1 MSSKKILLVIA
12 EGISDKEA
20 LGYILSNLFANEI
33 VNIQITNDDIT
44 TRKGCSPSN
53 IVNKIVETIKAFSG
67 SIYKAK
73 DFSEIVHIVD
83 MDGAF
88 IPDNNIQEDNSFE
101 NPYYDIDKIVTKD
114 VEGIKKRNQ
123 QKRDNIN
130 KLLTVNKV
138 WSTIPYST
146 YFFSSNLDHV
156 LYGEANLEKEK
167 KVSKAREFSAKYFE
181 NCEKFIEFV
190 SSLCIYKGDDYNKT
204 WEKIRVNTESLKR
217 NTNFNLLFTSPKF
230 DNSYYLKLNNSG
242 HLT

>member
-53 IVNKIVETIKAFSG
+53 IVNKIVETIKLSG

-114 VEGIKKRNQ
+114 VEGIKKEISK
-123 QKRDNIN
+123 KR
-130 KLLTVNKV
+130 
-138 WSTIPYST
+138 
-146 YFFSSNLDHV
+146 
-156 LYGEANLEKEK
+156 
-167 KVSKAREFSAKYFE
+167 
-181 NCEKFIEFV
+181 
-190 SSLCIYKGDDYNKT
+190 
-204 WEKIRVNTESLKR
+204 
-217 NTNFNLLFTSPKF
+217 
-230 DNSYYLKLNNSG
+230 
-242 HLT
+242 